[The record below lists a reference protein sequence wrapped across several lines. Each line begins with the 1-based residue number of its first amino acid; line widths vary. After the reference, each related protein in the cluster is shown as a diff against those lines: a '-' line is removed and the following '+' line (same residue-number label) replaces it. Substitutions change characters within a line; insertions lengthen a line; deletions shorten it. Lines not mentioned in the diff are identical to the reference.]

1 MPNAV
6 YETLFILDSN
16 RYARDPGGV
25 SAAVNEMLESSGASL
40 LASRLYAEQKLAYAI
55 EGHQKGTFWLSY
67 YEIDTS
73 ALNEFY
79 RKCQLSEIVV
89 RQLTIRLDPRLVEP
103 MVALARGERKLASDI
118 AVVDG
123 TDVKEVVGEPVGA
136 GVGD

>member
-16 RYARDPGGV
+16 RYARDPSGA

-55 EGHQKGTFWLSY
+55 EGHQKGTYWLSY
-67 YEIDTS
+67 YEIDTA

-79 RKCQLSEIVV
+79 RKCHLSEIVV

-103 MVALARGERKLASDI
+103 MVALARGEKNLVSEASTI
-118 AVVDG
+118 DG
-123 TDVKEVVGEPVGA
+123 TVAKETVGEPVGA